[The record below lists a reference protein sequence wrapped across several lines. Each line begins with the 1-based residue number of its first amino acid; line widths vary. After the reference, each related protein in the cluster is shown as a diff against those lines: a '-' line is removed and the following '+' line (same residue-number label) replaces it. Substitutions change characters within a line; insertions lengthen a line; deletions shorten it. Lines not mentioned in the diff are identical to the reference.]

1 MRILFIGDV
10 VGKPGR
16 KIIADNLQNIR
27 EKEKIDVVICNGE
40 NCAGGNGI
48 TRKMAK
54 ELFRSG
60 VDAITMGDHL
70 WDQRCF
76 ESEIDQIE
84 NLCRPANIPQNNPG
98 KKYIILEVGK
108 KKLGVFNLLGQTLVK
123 IKADCPFAE
132 ANRVLEEI
140 SEKCDFIFLDF
151 HAETS
156 SEKMSMGW
164 HLDGRVGAVVGTHT
178 HIPTADGRILPKG
191 TAYLSDV
198 GMTGSWNSCLGRD
211 SEAVLKKFIDGRP
224 RAFTVAEG
232 DEKICACIIE
242 SAEDKNSALS
252 LESFIYPP
260 MRSAVETKKLE
271 KKKRAKKAPA
281 KDGEKTKKASKKK
294 DSKK

>member
-10 VGKPGR
+10 VGRPGR
-16 KIIADNLQNIR
+16 QILTDNLSRIR
-27 EKEKIDVVICNGE
+27 KEQKIDAVICNGE

-54 ELFRSG
+54 ELFRAG

-76 ESEIDQIE
+76 ESEIDDIE

-98 KKYIILEVGK
+98 KKYLILEIAG

-132 ANRVLEEI
+132 ADRVLAEI
-140 SEKCDFIFLDF
+140 SDKCDFIFVDF

-178 HIPTADGRILPKG
+178 HIPTADARILPKN
-191 TAYLSDV
+191 TAYLSDA

-211 SEAVLKKFIDGRP
+211 SKAVLQKFIDGRP

-242 SAEDKNSALS
+242 TSKTPNSATS
-252 LESFIYPP
+252 IESFIYPP
-260 MRSAVETKKLE
+260 MRSKLEKPKKKASAKKPAKKKISEEKETKKNS
-271 KKKRAKKAPA
+271 KKAKK
-281 KDGEKTKKASKKK
+281 
-294 DSKK
+294 